1 MLQYIL
7 VGFKI
12 QMQYFIIKKKKKNL
26 KGLNVK
32 SKLKTVPYMGSST

>member
-12 QMQYFIIKKKKKNL
+12 QMQYFIIKKKKKEL
-26 KGLNVK
+26 ERAECQKQ
-32 SKLKTVPYMGSST
+32 T